1 MYTCVDYQIH
11 TAQISLD
18 STTCKRTIEKNT
30 NAELLKVKAIYCE
43 GGFGKALGGGGGK
56 FMGGMPG
63 SDPGGGC
70 GGGAAKKMLVTQH
83 EVKKTVV
90 SG

>member
-1 MYTCVDYQIH
+1 M
-11 TAQISLD
+11 
-18 STTCKRTIEKNT
+18 
-30 NAELLKVKAIYCE
+30 LKDKAVYCE

-70 GGGAAKKMLVTQH
+70 GGGGAAKKMLVAQH
-83 EVKKTVV
+83 KVKKQWSVDEGLTKNIRLFTIAYQNELEV
-90 SG
+90 

>member
-1 MYTCVDYQIH
+1 MKKYHCCGV
-11 TAQISLD
+11 
-18 STTCKRTIEKNT
+18 R
-30 NAELLKVKAIYCE
+30 AIYCE

-70 GGGAAKKMLVTQH
+70 GGGGAAMKLK
-83 EVKKTVV
+83 
-90 SG
+90 